1 MEFGTTKELELTTDE
16 KIKVV
21 SDLKK
26 NLEDNFIQ
34 LGQLLSEMKRSKLFK
49 YKGYPNFKEF
59 VESEFNFS
67 SAFANKIVGNFE
79 LFILELDVDEH
90 SVKHIGLDKLNVIK
104 PLVRN
109 SSFDETEEWIKDA
122 TELSTT
128 ELKEKVKEIREHQK
142 SKEKTLKEVFT
153 DQYIEK
159 MTVFFNCARKELDF
173 KLALF
178 FQDSNL
184 DEVKKVMKINERK
197 FEEQ

>member
-1 MEFGTTKELELTTDE
+1 MDFDTTKDLELTTDE
-16 KIKVV
+16 KIQVV

-26 NLEDNFIQ
+26 NLEENFIQ

-67 SAFANKIVGNFE
+67 SAFANKIVGNFD

-90 SVKHIGLDKLNVIK
+90 SVKQIGLDKLNVIK

-109 SSFDETEEWIKDA
+109 SNFDETEEWIKDA

-128 ELKEKVKEIREHQK
+128 ELKEKVKEIRERQK
-142 SKEKTLKEVFT
+142 DKEKTLKEVFT
-153 DQYIEK
+153 DQYVER
-159 MTVFFNCARKELDF
+159 MTVFFNCNRKELDF

-184 DEVKKVMKINERK
+184 DEVKNVMKINERK